1 VLCVV
6 FPDGELVSISTT
18 LQAAE
23 MSGFEVGDVES
34 LREQYALTL
43 RHWVRGLNLMR
54 TRDASSPVR

>member
-1 VLCVV
+1 V

-43 RHWVRGLNLMR
+43 RH
-54 TRDASSPVR
+54 